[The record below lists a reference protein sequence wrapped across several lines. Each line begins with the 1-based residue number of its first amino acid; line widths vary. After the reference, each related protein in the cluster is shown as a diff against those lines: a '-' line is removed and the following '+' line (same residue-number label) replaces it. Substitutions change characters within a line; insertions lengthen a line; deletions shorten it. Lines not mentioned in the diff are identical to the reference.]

1 MVNGHLTQLCRACQG
16 PQQGLCRPCK
26 TRRTRAKLVGTA
38 VNFISMCAHSAVLLR
53 MVTCKA
59 HRTPEFLRIQVLL
72 IPINIT
78 DLEKLLTRAWHPNII
93 FVKRRWKVFDHLPI
107 KDNLVENFCHCC
119 THELMGRNTLV
130 LIAAAATACRLAG
143 LDHDSLLIR
152 SPVPR
157 SVIKSNLSGSFIASR
172 GQPGETQA
180 GLWWFCC
187 AGWVESQP
195 SVGGFTTHGW
205 G

>member
-1 MVNGHLTQLCRACQG
+1 MGYIRIYLRVDCMVNGHLTQLCRACQG

-78 DLEKLLTRAWHPNII
+78 DLEKLLTRGTRI
-93 FVKRRWKVFDHLPI
+93 FVKRRWEVFDHLPI
-107 KDNLVENFCHCC
+107 TISWNVSFVMNDFLNVSPQVMIIF
-119 THELMGRNTLV
+119 GRGR
-130 LIAAAATACRLAG
+130 CRLG
-143 LDHDSLLIR
+143 GITTQ
-152 SPVPR
+152 
-157 SVIKSNLSGSFIASR
+157 R
-172 GQPGETQA
+172 G
-180 GLWWFCC
+180 WFYDP
-187 AGWVESQP
+187 WV
-195 SVGGFTTHGW
+195 G
-205 G
+205 